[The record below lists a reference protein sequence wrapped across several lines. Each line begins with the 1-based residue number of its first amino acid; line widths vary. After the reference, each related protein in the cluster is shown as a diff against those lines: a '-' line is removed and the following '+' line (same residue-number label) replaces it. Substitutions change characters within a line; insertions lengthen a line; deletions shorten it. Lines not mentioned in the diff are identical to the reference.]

1 MLVGDTVG
9 NVLTMEQ
16 PDLGSPME
24 RDGEKPERNQ
34 GILPSTWW
42 MRPRMMGWS
51 WASQSSPR
59 PWSRRESN
67 PL

>member
-9 NVLTMEQ
+9 KVLTMEQ

-24 RDGEKPERNQ
+24 RDGEKPERSQ

-42 MRPRMMGWS
+42 MRPRMDWS

-67 PL
+67 PA